1 MTRPEHSLSADAAL
15 AHPLRICLSPGAIG
29 GGGIGMVMLHLA
41 EALLAR
47 GHAVDLLHLDEETDR
62 TPPSGCTTVR
72 IGAHARGA
80 LPGAVRYLRRAR
92 PDLVISARD
101 YINVMMLGARGFARL
116 GAAAPNLVWSFHTHR
131 ASEMAHV
138 AGRRDR
144 VADWMTR
151 QVLAGRTPWRPDAL
165 VAVSRRVALGL
176 SEDLGLRSTAL
187 TVIENPVWTPARLQ
201 ARRAPCLHPWLRARA
216 AMAHS
221 QTRAATSDSP
231 VILAVGRLAPQKDF
245 STLIR
250 ALERWPGP
258 QEPRLIILGNGP
270 QHGALR
276 AQIAAA
282 GLEGRVDMPG
292 HVDDVL
298 PYMSRADLFVMP
310 SRWEGFPLALVEAL
324 GCGCP
329 VVATDCPGGSAD
341 MLARGRLGALVP
353 PASPDALAQAMAATL
368 AAPGDPAPRLTAAH
382 RYNAERAAERY
393 LALARQRAEVPARSK
408 RAGSESVAALP
419 AGSNTSS
426 RVVRRA
432 DR

>member
-1 MTRPEHSLSADAAL
+1 MTRPEHALSAAAPP
-15 AHPLRICLSPGAIG
+15 ARPHPLRICLSPGGIG

-47 GHAVDLLHLDEETDR
+47 GHAVDLLHLDEDTDR
-62 TPPSGCTTVR
+62 APPPGCTKVR
-72 IGAHARGA
+72 IGAQARGA

-101 YINVMMLGARGFARL
+101 YINVMMLGARGLARL
-116 GAAAPNLVWSFHTHR
+116 GVGAPRLVWSFHTHR
-131 ASEMAHV
+131 ASELAHG
-138 AGRRDR
+138 AGRGDR
-144 VADWMTR
+144 IADWMAR
-151 QVLAGRTPWRPDAL
+151 QVLTGRTPWRPDAL

-176 SEDLGLRSTAL
+176 SEDMGLRATAF
-187 TVIENPVWTPARLQ
+187 TVIENPVWTPARLETRQ
-201 ARRAPCLHPWLRARA
+201 APCPHPWLRARA
-216 AMAHS
+216 ALAHS
-221 QTRAATSDSP
+221 QTRAHAPDGP
-231 VILAVGRLAPQKDF
+231 VILAVGRLTAQKDF
-245 STLIR
+245 ATLIR

-258 QEPRLIILGNGP
+258 QAPRLIILGKGS

-282 GLEGRVDMPG
+282 GLEDRVDMPG
-292 HVDDVL
+292 HVVDVL
-298 PYMSRADLFVMP
+298 PYMARADLFVMP

-353 PASPDALAQAMAATL
+353 PAAPDALAQAMAATL
-368 AAPGDPAPRLTAAH
+368 AAPGDPAPRLAAAL

-393 LALARQRAEVPARSK
+393 LALARPVAPARTAH
-408 RAGSESVAALP
+408 RAG
-419 AGSNTSS
+419 
-426 RVVRRA
+426 
-432 DR
+432 